1 MAANLLAELVKIG
14 ECSTVDFETGT
25 ITATFPDRQ
34 DKVSRDIP
42 VLFAGGFGT
51 GNGMPKEGDTVLC
64 LMLGNGK
71 SNGVCLGVIPDAV
84 PGTADQQGVYF
95 EDGSYVYY
103 DRSQKK
109 LMVKAASGVQ
119 IDGDLTVTGRV
130 TAANII

>member
-71 SNGVCLGVIPDAV
+71 SNGVCLGVIPDASRG
-84 PGTADQQGVYF
+84 PLTSKAFILRTA
-95 EDGSYVYY
+95 
-103 DRSQKK
+103 
-109 LMVKAASGVQ
+109 
-119 IDGDLTVTGRV
+119 VTSITTGLRKS
-130 TAANII
+130 

>member
-14 ECSTVDFETGT
+14 ECSTVDHETGT
-25 ITATFPDRQ
+25 LTVTFQDRQ
-34 DKVSRDIP
+34 NTVTRDIP
-42 VLFAGGFGT
+42 VIFAGGFGA
-51 GNGMPKEGDTVLC
+51 GNGMPKEGDTVVC
-64 LMLGNGK
+64 LMLGNGL
-71 SNGVCLGVIPDAV
+71 SNGVCLGVIPDSV

-103 DRSQKK
+103 DRAQKK

-130 TAANII
+130 AAANIE